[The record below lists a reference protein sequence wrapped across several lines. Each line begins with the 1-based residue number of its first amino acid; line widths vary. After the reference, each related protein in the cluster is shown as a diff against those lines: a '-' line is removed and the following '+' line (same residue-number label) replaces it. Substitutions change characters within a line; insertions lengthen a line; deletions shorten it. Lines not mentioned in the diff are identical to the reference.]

1 MSHRQHVLYIYMLC
15 RNKPTYVH
23 LYFHAPHFVKVSNSV
38 LKLSS
43 SLIAE
48 KSELKLIS
56 GTTPPV
62 SPPTFPAG
70 IREEL
75 FVKGSREE
83 EEEEASLDAAES
95 SSIERMDGGTR

>member
-1 MSHRQHVLYIYMLC
+1 M
-15 RNKPTYVH
+15 
-23 LYFHAPHFVKVSNSV
+23 

-62 SPPTFPAG
+62 FPPTFPAG

-75 FVKGSREE
+75 LVKGSREE
-83 EEEEASLDAAES
+83 DEEEEEEEVSLDAAEPS
-95 SSIERMDGGTR
+95 SSERMDGGTS